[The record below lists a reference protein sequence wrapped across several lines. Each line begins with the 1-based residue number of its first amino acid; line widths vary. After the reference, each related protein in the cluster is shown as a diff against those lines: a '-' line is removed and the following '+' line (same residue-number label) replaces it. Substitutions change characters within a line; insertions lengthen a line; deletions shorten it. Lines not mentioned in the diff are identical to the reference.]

1 MKASCKY
8 DNLLLKIKDVFTS
21 ITGYPTKGLKNR
33 YNIQKDFG
41 FIKDEQAEVIK
52 ELSKVLPFLDEFNV
66 DEGKAPPSI
75 LFEKLLQANT
85 IHDMALILEERGKNV
100 VTKMVEK

>member
-1 MKASCKY
+1 MK
-8 DNLLLKIKDVFTS
+8 NH
-21 ITGYPTKGLKNR
+21 

-75 LFEKLLQANT
+75 LFEKLLHANT

-100 VTKMVEK
+100 VTKILSNVKMVGIKVLSKSLYYDSRKPLPCTLIK